1 MPSLSISWDIRDL
14 ISAKDRMSLQER
26 LPEFIAK
33 TMTVSLRDLAE
44 SNARDKLGNGRFA
57 AKIAAGIR
65 AKADGMT
72 VTLDHASNDTNHLAE
87 HVHKGGP
94 IKSGNGKMLAIPIDK
109 SVRGEWASVHRWN
122 TPDGKPLFLRKKE
135 DGLRGRAYLAEPQGK
150 KGKPKVLYVLTRET
164 KPQKERP
171 WWPTDDDFL
180 RIAEREI
187 EWWKNQNLPAEI

>member
-1 MPSLSISWDIRDL
+1 MNLSVQWDIKDL
-14 ISAKDRMSLQER
+14 LQAADRMAVQNH

-33 TMTVSLRDLAE
+33 TVAVSMRDLAE
-44 SNARDKLGNGRFA
+44 NNARDKLGKGKFA
-57 AKIAAGIR
+57 SEIAAGIR

-87 HVHKGGP
+87 HVHVGGP
-94 IKSGNGKMLAIPIDK
+94 VKSSNGKMLAIPIDK

-135 DGLRGRAYLAEPQGK
+135 DGPRGRAYLAEPQGK

-164 KPQKERP
+164 KPQKARP
-171 WWPTDDDFL
+171 WWPTDEDFA

-187 EWWKNQNLPAEI
+187 SWWRDQHLPAEI

>member
-1 MPSLSISWDIRDL
+1 MNLSVQWDIKDL
-14 ISAKDRMSLQER
+14 LQAADRMAVQNH

-33 TMTVSLRDLAE
+33 TVAVSMRDLAE
-44 SNARDKLGNGRFA
+44 NNARDKLGKGKFA
-57 AKIAAGIR
+57 SEIAAGIR

-87 HVHKGGP
+87 HVHVGGP
-94 IKSGNGKMLAIPIDK
+94 VKSSNGKMLAIPIDK

-135 DGLRGRAYLAEPQGK
+135 DGPRGRAYLAEPQGK

-164 KPQKERP
+164 KPQKARP
-171 WWPTDDDFL
+171 WWPTDEDFL
-180 RIAEREI
+180 QIAEREI
-187 EWWKNQNLPAEI
+187 AWWREQHLPAEI

>member
-1 MPSLSISWDIRDL
+1 MNLSVQWDIKDL
-14 ISAKDRMSLQER
+14 LQAADRMAVQNH

-33 TMTVSLRDLAE
+33 TVAVSMRDLAE
-44 SNARDKLGNGRFA
+44 NNARDKLGKGKFA
-57 AKIAAGIR
+57 SAIAAGIR

-87 HVHKGGP
+87 HVHVGGP
-94 IKSGNGKMLAIPIDK
+94 IKSSNGKMLAIPIDK

-135 DGLRGRAYLAEPQGK
+135 DGPRGRAYLAEPQGK

-164 KPQKERP
+164 KPQKARP
-171 WWPTDDDFL
+171 WWPTDEDFL
-180 RIAEREI
+180 QIAEREI
-187 EWWKNQNLPAEI
+187 AWWREQHLPAEI